1 MSCTRNGMAGSRG
14 VGFGLVVGVLV
25 ALLGVWASAAFAKQ
39 SPAVVRVSSDP
50 YTDPPGQHRTEV
62 EPDSFSYR
70 GQVVGAFQVGRIFGG
85 GATNI
90 GWVTSRDGG
99 RHFTGGFLPGLTKA
113 AGGPY
118 EAASDPNVAYD
129 AAHRVW
135 LISSLAVNGTPVA
148 VVVSRSRDGRR
159 WEGPVTVAAG
169 QQGQLLDKNWTV
181 CDNSRRSPF
190 YGHCYTEFDDNGDLD
205 RIKMSTSTDG
215 GLSWSA
221 PTNTAG
227 NDLGIGGQPV
237 VQPDGTVIV
246 PINNLVSTALQAFR
260 STDGGQSWSAAVQ
273 VTPTIK
279 HQPAG
284 ALRAPSFASAEVDR
298 DGKVYAA
305 WQDCR
310 FRTGCSTNDIVM
322 STTTDGVSWSPVA
335 RIPIDP
341 VDSGADHFIPGLA
354 VDPDSSGAQ
363 AHLALTYY
371 SYANANCT
379 AASCELNVGFISSP
393 DGGTSWSTPKQLAG
407 PMRLDWLAN
416 TSQGRMVGDY
426 ISTSFVRGRALP
438 LFALAGPP
446 SGGLFDEAMAT
457 VPSGLPVG
465 VAHAPASI
473 SSTAPP
479 ARQPRLELSPPAAR

>member
-246 PINNLVSTALQAFR
+246 PINNLVSTALQAKLER
-260 STDGGQSWSAAVQ
+260 RGTSHPDDQAPTRGRTPRPVVCLGRGGPRRQGLRGL
-273 VTPTIK
+273 
-279 HQPAG
+279 AG
-284 ALRAPSFASAEVDR
+284 LPLPHGLLDERHRHEHHDR
-298 DGKVYAA
+298 RG
-305 WQDCR
+305 QL
-310 FRTGCSTNDIVM
+310 
-322 STTTDGVSWSPVA
+322 VA
-335 RIPIDP
+335 RGENPDRP
-341 VDSGADHFIPGLA
+341 GRQRSRPLHPRPGRRPRQLGRSGAPR
-354 VDPDSSGAQ
+354 
-363 AHLALTYY
+363 AHLL
-371 SYANANCT
+371 
-379 AASCELNVGFISSP
+379 
-393 DGGTSWSTPKQLAG
+393 QL
-407 PMRLDWLAN
+407 RERQLH
-416 TSQGRMVGDY
+416 
-426 ISTSFVRGRALP
+426 RGQL
-438 LFALAGPP
+438 
-446 SGGLFDEAMAT
+446 
-457 VPSGLPVG
+457 
-465 VAHAPASI
+465 
-473 SSTAPP
+473 
-479 ARQPRLELSPPAAR
+479 

>member
-1 MSCTRNGMAGSRG
+1 MSCTRNGMVGTRG
-14 VGFGLVVGVLV
+14 ARFGLVFGVLV
-25 ALLGVWASAAFAKQ
+25 ALLGVSASAAFAEQ
-39 SPAVVRVSSDP
+39 PRSVVRVSSDP
-50 YTDPPGQHRTEV
+50 YTSPPGQHRTEV
-62 EPDSFSYR
+62 EPDTFSYR
-70 GQVVGAFQVGRIFGG
+70 GQVVGAFQVGRFFSG

-90 GWVTSRDGG
+90 GWVTSSDGG
-99 RHFTGGFLPGLTKA
+99 RRFTGGFLPGLTKA

-118 EAASDPNVAYD
+118 DAASDPSVAYD

-135 LISSLAVNGTPVA
+135 LISSLAINGVPVA
-148 VVVSRSRDGRR
+148 VVVNRSRDGRR

-190 YGHCYTEFDDNGDLD
+190 YGHCYTEFDDNGDAD

-215 GLSWSA
+215 GLSWGA

-246 PINNLVSTALQAFR
+246 PIENLILTGLQAFR
-260 STDGGQSWSAAVQ
+260 STDGGQTWSAAVP
-273 VTPTIK
+273 VTPTIH

-284 ALRAPSFASAEVDR
+284 GLRAPGFPSAEVDR

-341 VDSGADHFIPGLA
+341 VDSGADHFIPGVA
-354 VDPDSSGAQ
+354 VDPGSSGAQ
-363 AHLALTYY
+363 ARLALTYY
-371 SYANANCT
+371 SYPNADCT
-379 AASCELNVGFISSP
+379 VASCELNVGFISSR
-393 DGGTSWSTPKQLAG
+393 DGGASWSAPNQLAG
-407 PMRLDWLAN
+407 PMRLDWLAD

-426 ISTSFVRGRALP
+426 MSTSFVRGRALP
-438 LFALAGPP
+438 LFAQAGPP
-446 SGGLFDEAMAT
+446 SSGLFDEAMAT
-457 VPSGLPVG
+457 VQSGLPVG
-465 VAHAPASI
+465 VAHARASI
-473 SSTAPP
+473 LSTAPR
-479 ARQPRLELSPPAAR
+479 ARQPRLELSPRTAR

>member
-1 MSCTRNGMAGSRG
+1 MTCTRNGMAGSRG
-14 VGFGLVVGVLV
+14 VGFGLVFGLLV
-25 ALLGVWASAAFAKQ
+25 ALLGVSASAAFAQQ
-39 SPAVVRVSSDP
+39 SPPVVRVSDDP
-50 YTDPPGQHRTEV
+50 YTGPPGQHRTEV
-62 EPDSFSYR
+62 EPDTFSYR
-70 GQVVGAFQVGRIFGG
+70 GQVVGAFQVGRIFAG

-99 RHFTGGFLPGLTKA
+99 RHFRNGFLPGLTKA
-113 AGGPY
+113 AAGPY
-118 EAASDPNVAYD
+118 DAASDPNVAYD

-135 LISSLAVNGTPVA
+135 LISSLAVNGAPVA

-169 QQGQLLDKNWTV
+169 QQGQILDKNWTV

-190 YGHCYTEFDDNGDLD
+190 YGHCYTEFDDNGDFD

-246 PINNLVSTALQAFR
+246 PIENLVLTGLQAFR
-260 STDGGQSWSAAVQ
+260 STDGGQTWSAAVP
-273 VTPTIK
+273 VTSTIQ

-284 ALRAPSFASAEVDR
+284 GLRAPVFPSAEVDS

-310 FRTGCSTNDIVM
+310 FRTGCSANDIVI
-322 STTTDGVSWSPVA
+322 STTTDGVSWSPVE
-335 RIPIDP
+335 RIPIDS
-341 VDSGADHFIPGLA
+341 VGSGADHFIPGLA
-354 VDPDSSGAQ
+354 VDPDSSGPQ

-371 SYANANCT
+371 SYPNANCT

-393 DGGTSWSTPKQLAG
+393 DGGASWSEPIQLAG
-407 PMRLDWLAN
+407 PMRLDWLAE

-438 LFALAGPP
+438 LFAQAGPP

-457 VPSGLPVG
+457 VQSGLPVG
-465 VAHAPASI
+465 VAHAPAS
-473 SSTAPP
+473 SSNTAAPP
-479 ARQPRLELSPPAAR
+479 AQPRLGLSPQTAR